1 MELSD
6 KDFRI
11 IMLNTFKE
19 IKGKAENLDRELE
32 IIKHSRTGTTI
43 TKIKTSVYQLNIMLQ
58 LKEE

>member
-43 TKIKTSVYQLNIMLQ
+43 TKIKTSVYQLNMLQ

>member
-1 MELSD
+1 MELLD

-11 IMLNTFKE
+11 IMLNTFRE

-58 LKEE
+58 